1 MLRVSS
7 KIINRL
13 ASNFINNTIENHLG
27 IFGQKPSIQQLLV
40 SLVLVKLGVKNIA
53 IVGIILLFV

>member
-27 IFGQKPSIQQLLV
+27 ICQKPSVQQLLV